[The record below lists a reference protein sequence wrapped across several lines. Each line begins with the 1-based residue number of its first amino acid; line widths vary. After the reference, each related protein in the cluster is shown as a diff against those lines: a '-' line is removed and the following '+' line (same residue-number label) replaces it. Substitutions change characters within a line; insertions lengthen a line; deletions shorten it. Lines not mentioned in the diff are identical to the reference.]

1 MSKLFFC
8 TLPVFADGSS
18 AIYALQAFRSMPPH
32 QRRLQ
37 AQQHL
42 VLPSLRMANG
52 RAAAWVGAG
61 QVIERLKAPPASNQ
75 VRWTINMKKRKD
87 AVATVAA
94 KAIW

>member
-1 MSKLFFC
+1 
-8 TLPVFADGSS
+8 
-18 AIYALQAFRSMPPH
+18 MPPH

-37 AQQHL
+37 ARQHS
-42 VLPSLRMANG
+42 VLPSLRIANR
-52 RAAAWVGAG
+52 RAAARVGAG
-61 QVIERLKAPPASNQ
+61 QVIERLKANPPPAGNQ